1 MILEEEKISKI
12 RRIFDLNLYE
22 AKLWTALL
30 ARGVSTAGELSKI
43 ADVPRSRAY
52 DVLES
57 LEDRGFIVMKLE
69 KPIKYIAL
77 SPEEVT
83 ERRKGEIMQQARE
96 ESQQLEEVKDKGIY
110 NNLHDLYE
118 SGLEYIEPSEISG
131 AIKGR
136 KNILKQINKLIRD
149 AKSEIKIMTTEDELA
164 RHEEDLKKAF
174 EKAKEKGIK
183 VKVAAPISDSELVED
198 LEDLAEIRKVDD
210 VKGRFYVRDSK
221 ETLMMTM
228 DGEEVNPMY
237 DTGLWVDSDFMGES
251 LGKIFEKIW
260 AHGKQL

>member
-1 MILEEEKISKI
+1 MILEEEEISKI

-96 ESQQLEEVKDKGIY
+96 ESQRLEEVKDKDIY

-131 AIKGR
+131 AVKGR

-149 AKSEIKIMTTEDELA
+149 AESEIKVMTTEDELA
-164 RHEEDLKKAF
+164 RHKEDLKKAF

-183 VKVAAPISDSELVED
+183 VKIAAPISDSGLVED
-198 LEDLAEIRKVDD
+198 LKDLAEIRKVDD
-210 VKGRFYVRDSK
+210 VKGRFYVKDSK